1 MSIES
6 VICERKA
13 ARVLHMPLSSYDQNM
28 HNLPSCA
35 AKSSEIY
42 LKQLHSYHSE
52 HELQEVGNQHDIA
65 DRLNGYYHAFH
76 YILAIGRFGMKG

>member
-1 MSIES
+1 MEGGASS
-6 VICERKA
+6 THA
-13 ARVLHMPLSSYDQNM
+13 AIQLRPEHAD
-28 HNLPSCA
+28 LPSCA

-42 LKQLHSYHSE
+42 LKQLHSNHSE

-76 YILAIGRFGMKG
+76 YILAIGRFGMKE